1 MLNGSCRE
9 STVNSLG
16 PANHSLRGCPQN
28 ILTSSTLTGIIYT
41 KRTLKSHRQF
51 TVYTTEY
58 CFELQSLVS
67 WYRVQEGSTVMDTSR
82 SENNFVSRIGHVPL
96 VNRFDLLV
104 SYSTDYEYYN
114 LTDTLRRT
122 TVPGKIWFLEFS
134 QL

>member
-1 MLNGSCRE
+1 MQGIYSQFTWSSQSFTSRL
-9 STVNSLG
+9 STKHIDKLD
-16 PANHSLRGCPQN
+16 PDWHYLYKEDTQE
-28 ILTSSTLTGIIYT
+28 L
-41 KRTLKSHRQF
+41 RQF

-67 WYRVQEGSTVMDTSR
+67 WYRIQEGSTVMDTSR